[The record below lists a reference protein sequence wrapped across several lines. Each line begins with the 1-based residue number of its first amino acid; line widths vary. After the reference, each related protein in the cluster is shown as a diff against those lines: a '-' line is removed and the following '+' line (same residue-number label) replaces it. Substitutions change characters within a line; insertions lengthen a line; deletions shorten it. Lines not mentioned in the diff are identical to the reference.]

1 MSCEIHRSTK
11 SETLFFT
18 MTLQELYDEV
28 DAIQAIYPDSI
39 TLKAPQIYALT
50 IPDHPKLEIQLA
62 FPDEY
67 PDRIPSLVGLVSHD
81 NRRYTDVRYLEESIT
96 KVISTVF
103 VSGMVCL
110 FDVINELEVILS
122 TYKPAVSPTPEP
134 SSPEAKNE
142 SKEENESK
150 ASTTKEE
157 KSTKSTTSIPQHDP
171 RAGWLVS
178 ETILDRGSTFIA
190 FARQVNSVEEAKKYL
205 DILLTDRKIAR
216 ATHNITSWRIKRDD
230 GIQFQDCDDD
240 GETAA
245 GGRLLHLLTMM
256 DAWNMIVVVSRW
268 FGGTHLGPD
277 RFKHIN
283 SAARDVVT
291 KGNFDNKKKKK

>member
-1 MSCEIHRSTK
+1 MSCEILRSTK
-11 SETLFFT
+11 SSETLFFT

-39 TLKAPQIYALT
+39 TLKGPQIYALAV
-50 IPDHPKLEIQLA
+50 PDHPKLEIQLA

-67 PDRIPSLVGLVSHD
+67 PDRIPSLAGVVNHD
-81 NRRYTDVRYLEESIT
+81 NRRYTDVHYLEESIS

-103 VSGMVCL
+103 VPGMVCL
-110 FDVINELEVILS
+110 FDVINELEVVLAR
-122 TYKPAVSPTPEP
+122 YKPAASQTPEP
-134 SSPEAKNE
+134 NSPDVKNE
-142 SKEENESK
+142 PKEQTESM
-150 ASTTKEE
+150 SFDNP
-157 KSTKSTTSIPQHDP
+157 TKSIPSIPQCDP
-171 RAGWLVS
+171 REGWLVS
-178 ETILDRGSTFIA
+178 EPISDRGSTFIA
-190 FARQVNSVEEAKKYL
+190 FARQVNSVQEAEEYL
-205 DILLTDRKIAR
+205 DVLLTDRKIAR
-216 ATHNITSWRIKRDD
+216 AAHNITSWRIKRDD

-256 DAWNMIVVVSRW
+256 DAWNVIVVVSRW

>member
-1 MSCEIHRSTK
+1 
-11 SETLFFT
+11 

-39 TLKAPQIYALT
+39 TVKGPQIYALT
-50 IPDHPKLEIQLA
+50 IPYHPKLEIQLA
-62 FPDEY
+62 FPAEY
-67 PDRIPSLVGLVSHD
+67 PDKSPSLVGVVSHD
-81 NRRYTDVRYLEESIT
+81 NRRYTDVHYLEESIT

-110 FDVINELEVILS
+110 FDVINELEVMLS
-122 TYKPAVSPTPEP
+122 RYKPAVSSTPEP
-134 SSPEAKNE
+134 NSPEVKNEAKKENESTSSTTKNE
-142 SKEENESK
+142 SATRSI
-150 ASTTKEE
+150 S
-157 KSTKSTTSIPQHDP
+157 SIPQHDP
-171 RAGWLVS
+171 REGWLVS
-178 ETILDRGSTFIA
+178 ETISDRGSTFIA
-190 FARQVNSVEEAKKYL
+190 FARQVESVEEARKYL
-205 DILLTDRKIAR
+205 DILLTDRKITR
-216 ATHNITSWRIKRDD
+216 AAHNISSWRIKRED

-256 DAWNMIVVVSRW
+256 DAWNVIVVVSRW

-283 SAARDVVT
+283 SVARDVVT